1 MKRLLFIAHRVPYPP
16 DKGERVRAFHEL
28 KALAEHFRVTV
39 AALTH
44 TRDDEKA
51 AAELPRWCEK
61 VITGRAGGR
70 LANRIDSW

>member
-1 MKRLLFIAHRVPYPP
+1 M
-16 DKGERVRAFHEL
+16 RAFHEL